1 MSFDFAFDLRSIVT
15 FASDGSVAL
24 DGFVLPAIDAFLQEV
39 EMADR
44 AARRNGG
51 YFRAEVVL
59 FAFRVAD
66 GEFVDERVARRVPA
80 AIYYCG

>member
-39 EMADR
+39 EMR
-44 AARRNGG
+44 QSGGPEERWLFSRRSG
-51 YFRAEVVL
+51 AL
-59 FAFRVAD
+59 
-66 GEFVDERVARRVPA
+66 
-80 AIYYCG
+80 